1 MHRNVADAIEIL
13 KQLGLPTAQQ
23 GEQTALCLLA
33 ILNLQP
39 NRKWK
44 RVENPM
50 MGITPIMEWI
60 ATFYGK
66 KYAPNT
72 RETIRKSSMHTFV
85 KAGIVLENPDQPSRP
100 VNSPNWVYQ
109 IEPTILEVLRSYR
122 TRDWNLAIAAYLAE
136 NETLVHRYSKA
147 RKLLRIPVKITSDID
162 LTLTPGD
169 HSTLIKSIIE
179 DFGSQFVPD
188 GELVY
193 VGDTGSKWGF
203 FNKEL
208 LSTLGVSVGEHGIMP
223 DVVIYC
229 RKRNWLILA
238 EAVTSS
244 GPVDSGRH
252 ESLKKLFLSCT
263 AGLVFVTAFPDGKL
277 FRKFITDIA
286 WETEVWLADAPTHL
300 IHFNG
305 ERFLGPYAA

>member
-33 ILNLQP
+33 VLNLQP

-44 RVENPM
+44 RAEEPL
-50 MGITPIMEWI
+50 MGITPIIEWI

-72 RETIRKSSMHTFV
+72 RETIRKSAMHTFV
-85 KAGIVLENPDQPSRP
+85 KAGIVVENPDQPERP
-100 VNSPNWVYQ
+100 VNSPKWVYQ
-109 IEPTILEVLRSYR
+109 IEPTTLNLLRSFR
-122 TRDWNLAIAAYLAE
+122 TRDWSLALADYLAE
-136 NETLVHRYSKA
+136 NQTLVQRYSKA
-147 RKLLRIPVKITSDID
+147 RDLLRIPVKITSGND
-162 LTLTPGD
+162 LTLTPGA

-203 FNKEL
+203 FDNEI
-208 LSTLGVSVGEHGIMP
+208 LSNLGVVIAEHGIMP

-244 GPVDSGRH
+244 GPVDAGRH
-252 ESLKKLFLSCT
+252 ESLNKLFENSS
-263 AGLVFVTAFPDGKL
+263 AGLIFVTAFPNGKL
-277 FRKFITDIA
+277 FRKFITNIA

-305 ERFLGPYAA
+305 ERFLGPH